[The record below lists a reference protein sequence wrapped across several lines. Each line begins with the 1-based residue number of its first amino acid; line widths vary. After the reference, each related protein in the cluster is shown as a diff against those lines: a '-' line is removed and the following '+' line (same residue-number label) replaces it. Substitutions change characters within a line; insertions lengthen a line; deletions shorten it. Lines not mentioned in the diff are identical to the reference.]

1 MNVYG
6 YPRFS
11 YSHADEALRNELE
24 THLSPLKRMGTISA
38 WHDRRIAP
46 GHEFEHEIDRYFAEA
61 NIILLLVSSDFIAS
75 DYCWMNRHGFNR
87 HLRVI

>member
-1 MNVYG
+1 MATLV
-6 YPRFS
+6 FS

-46 GHEFEHEIDRYFAEA
+46 GQEFEHEIDRYFAEA

-75 DYCWMNRHGFNR
+75 DYCWNIEIKNAMARHERGKR
-87 HLRVI
+87 